1 MNVDLTK
8 LVTNLENKLIID
20 IPVDFDESKLAKE
33 NIRKLDNVFFKG
45 EITKLCDE
53 NFQISGTLSGTMVLP
68 DDITGEDVFQKFS
81 TSLEEEFG
89 DIVADGDDILK
100 IVNNKLDISDYLWQ
114 NILLEIPLKIVNK
127 KNENL
132 TIKGDGWRLITEEEL
147 QKEKKSPFSCLD
159 NYLGKE

>member
-132 TIKGDGWRLITEEEL
+132 TIKGYGWRLITEEEL

>member
-20 IPVDFDESKLAKE
+20 ISVDFDESKLAKE

-45 EITKLCDE
+45 GITKLCDE

-132 TIKGDGWRLITEEEL
+132 IIKGNGWRLITEEEL
-147 QKEKKSPFSCLD
+147 QKEKKSPFGCLD

>member
-20 IPVDFDESKLAKE
+20 ISVDFDESKLEKE

-81 TSLEEEFG
+81 TSLEEE
-89 DIVADGDDILK
+89 
-100 IVNNKLDISDYLWQ
+100 
-114 NILLEIPLKIVNK
+114 
-127 KNENL
+127 
-132 TIKGDGWRLITEEEL
+132 L
-147 QKEKKSPFSCLD
+147 QKEKKSPFGCLD

>member
-20 IPVDFDESKLAKE
+20 IPVDFDESKLSKE

>member
-1 MNVDLTK
+1 MNIDLTK

-20 IPVDFDESKLAKE
+20 ISVDFDESKLEKE

-132 TIKGDGWRLITEEEL
+132 IIKGNGWRLITEEEL
-147 QKEKKSPFSCLD
+147 QKEKKSPFGCLD

>member
-132 TIKGDGWRLITEEEL
+132 IIKGNGWRLITEEEL
-147 QKEKKSPFSCLD
+147 QKEKKSPFGCLD